1 MMKKQRI
8 VTSLAAAVVSLGLT
22 GPAWSQAPSKEALQR
37 GMQAQQKYMSM
48 MTPDVL
54 EKANA
59 LSPEIKQFLLKVT
72 VNHSRHSETLTMV
85 QVMQEMLGDYQA
97 VGAAIAT
104 DNGEQAADAARR
116 IADHRLP
123 RGGMLP
129 YLPLDKVNTKDL
141 SVLPAMETAVEGSAK
156 RLAAAAEKG
165 DMVGAAEQFGTMT
178 SGCVACH
185 AQFRGQPGTTPR
197 LKK

>member
-1 MMKKQRI
+1 MKKRYLTACMT
-8 VTSLAAAVVSLGLT
+8 VALVGLGLT
-22 GPAWSQAPSKEALQR
+22 GTSWSQGLSKEAMQR
-37 GMQAQQKYMSM
+37 GMEAQQKYMSM

-54 EKANA
+54 EKAKA
-59 LSPEIKQFLLKVT
+59 LSPEIKQFLVKVAA
-72 VNHSRHSETLTMV
+72 NHSRHSETLTMM
-85 QVMQEMLGDYQA
+85 QVMQEILADYQT
-97 VGAAIAT
+97 VGSAIAT

-141 SVLPAMETAVEGSAK
+141 SVLPAMEVAVEGSAK
-156 RLAAAAEKG
+156 KLAAAAEKG
-165 DMVGAAEQFGTMT
+165 DMAAAAEHYGTMT

-185 AQFRGQPGTTPR
+185 AHFRGQPGTTPR

>member
-1 MMKKQRI
+1 MKKQWI
-8 VTSLAAAVVSLGLT
+8 VICLAAAVVSLGVT
-22 GPAWSQAPSKEALQR
+22 GPAWSQAPSKEAMQR
-37 GMQAQQKYMSM
+37 GMQAQQKNMSM
-48 MTPDVL
+48 MMPDVL

-59 LSPEIKQFLLKVT
+59 LSPEIKQFLLKVAA
-72 VNHSRHSETLTMV
+72 NHSRHSETLTMV
-85 QVMQEMLGDYQA
+85 QVMQEMLADYQA

-129 YLPLDKVNTKDL
+129 YLPLEKVNTKDL
-141 SVLPAMETAVEGSAK
+141 SVLPAMEMAVEGSAK

-165 DMVGAAEQFGTMT
+165 DMAGAAEQFGTMT

-185 AQFRGQPGTTPR
+185 AHFRGQPGTTPR

>member
-1 MMKKQRI
+1 M
-8 VTSLAAAVVSLGLT
+8 
-22 GPAWSQAPSKEALQR
+22 QR
-37 GMQAQQKYMSM
+37 GMQAQQKNMSM

-59 LSPEIKQFLLKVT
+59 LSPEIKQFLLKVAA
-72 VNHSRHSETLTMV
+72 NHSRHSETLTMV
-85 QVMQEMLGDYQA
+85 QVMQEMLADYQA

-129 YLPLDKVNTKDL
+129 YLPLEKVNTKDL
-141 SVLPAMETAVEGSAK
+141 SVLPAMEMAVEGSAK

-165 DMVGAAEQFGTMT
+165 DMAGAAEQFGTMT

-185 AQFRGQPGTTPR
+185 AHFRGQPGTTPR